1 VKAGVYRGWFTV
13 DGCKDVGSIFI
24 TRFCLFIFILNSYKL
39 SDIHF
44 TCTTRSALI
53 DLNCKQ

>member
-24 TRFCLFIFILNSYKL
+24 TRFCLFVF
-39 SDIHF
+39 HF
-44 TCTTRSALI
+44 KFFTSLPTFTL
-53 DLNCKQ
+53 LL